1 MSRVPWDLS
10 NLECN
15 HGLYQ
20 ARLSATHS
28 ADRPKRKEL
37 SSPASRAISI
47 VAPTLRLSWLTPS
60 SPWFVREPASL
71 T

>member
-10 NLECN
+10 NLECSR
-15 HGLYQ
+15 GLYQ
-20 ARLSATHS
+20 AGLSATHS
-28 ADRPKRKEL
+28 TDRPKRKKL

-47 VAPTLRLSWLTPS
+47 VAPTLRLSLTPS